1 MKARISTTS
10 LLVLL
15 LVCMNLVT
23 ISNTPHVLGKED
35 NDRKD
40 YREASLFYENFER
53 RIDEWKLE
61 HEGRWETIE
70 FKTQADISYEGKK
83 SLSFSAQTTKPGQSA
98 VIKYNYDFTE
108 KGFVIPLMED
118 TVSAFVWNVPLKHF
132 SYIGIFYKF
141 SNGKIGYYI
150 SEYYGSRINSSLSYS
165 FVFHELE
172 KVWMPHERN
181 LYEDYTAVWGPP
193 QNIDITGVGLVLADV
208 YGTGII
214 QTAYYDMVYVGTEAK
229 LPKEFSL
236 SANPDFQIIDAGET
250 AVYDVEVLSIGEYY
264 NKVPIDISGLPI
276 DAEVIFENPSGIPP
290 FNSKMEIISDS
301 STPDGIYNLTISAK
315 HLNEVRKFD
324 VTLRIKSST
333 EVEFNF
339 KVNPNS
345 QLVIPGDSVKYN
357 IFISTSGLSEDP
369 INFSVGG
376 LPKNC
381 TSEFSTNPVIIGQDN
396 EQDLT
401 LLVSTGFLVTPG
413 IYYLTITGKCNA
425 EGGPICATSLV
436 LIISGASLQV
446 EISTDKLAYNPGETV
461 HIDGKVDGWGIST
474 DNVSISIQVADHSGD
489 VAHIGLTTTDIHG
502 SFYNNFTLGDNS
514 KSGTYQLFITASNLD
529 VRDAYAL
536 TSFVVGESSDPAIII
551 ATIYSTDVNNSK
563 KNIFSPGETV
573 NVVLDINNG
582 GDELNGIIWIEI
594 EDDNGV
600 PLQIL
605 MIQNVIKNTVKD
617 DEGPIIIRISFKLS
631 DQASSGSYSMR
642 GYVSDKMISE
652 GGKFLASDQGVF
664 QVMQSITNTTNGV

>member
-15 LVCMNLVT
+15 LVCMNLVS
-23 ISNTPHVLGKED
+23 ISNAPNVMGKED
-35 NDRKD
+35 NDKKD
-40 YREASLFYENFER
+40 YREASLFYEDFER
-53 RIDEWKLE
+53 RIDEWKPE
-61 HEGRWETIE
+61 QEGRWKTIE
-70 FKTQADISYEGKK
+70 FEIESGISYEGKK
-83 SLSFSAQTTKPGQSA
+83 SLSFSAQTTKPRQSA
-98 VIKYNYDFTE
+98 VCRYHYDFTE
-108 KGFVIPLMED
+108 KGFVIPLIED
-118 TVSAFVWNVPLKHF
+118 TASAFVWNVPLKHF
-132 SYIGIFYKF
+132 SYIGIYYQF

-165 FVFHELE
+165 FVFHEPE

-181 LYEDYTAVWGPP
+181 LYEDYTAIWAPP
-193 QNIDITGVGLVLADV
+193 QNIDITGIGLVLADV

-214 QTAYYDMVYVGTEAK
+214 QTAYYDMVYVGTETK

-236 SANPDFQIIDAGET
+236 SANPDFQTINAGET
-250 AVYDVEVLSIGEYY
+250 AVYNVEILSIGEYY
-264 NKVPIDISGLPI
+264 NKIPLDISGLPS
-276 DAEVIFENPSGIPP
+276 DAEVIFENSPGIPP
-290 FNSKMEIISDS
+290 FNSKMKIISDS
-301 STPDGIYNLTISAK
+301 DTPVGIYNLTISAK

-333 EVEFNF
+333 EVKFNF

-345 QLVIPGDSVKYN
+345 QLVVPGDSVEYN
-357 IFISTSGLSEDP
+357 IFISTSGLGEDP
-369 INFSVGG
+369 INFSVEG

-381 TSEFSTNPVIIGQDN
+381 TSEFSTNTIVISQEG
-396 EQDLT
+396 EQEIT
-401 LLVSTGFLVTPG
+401 FLVRTGFLASPG
-413 IYYLTITGKCNA
+413 IYYLTIVGECNS
-425 EGGPICATSLV
+425 GDGPICATSAV

-461 HIDGKVDGWGIST
+461 YINGRIGDSGIST
-474 DNVSISIQVADHSGD
+474 HNVSISIQVVDHSGD
-489 VAHIGLTTTDIHG
+489 VTHIGLTTTDVHE

-514 KSGTYQLFITASNLD
+514 KPGTYQVFITASKLGI
-529 VRDAYAL
+529 RDAYGQQ
-536 TSFVVGESSDPAIII
+536 SFVVGESSDPGIII
-551 ATIYSTDVNNSK
+551 ATIYSTDANNLE

-573 NVVLDINNG
+573 SVVLDINNG
-582 GDELNGIIWIEI
+582 GAELDGIIWIEV

-631 DQASSGSYSMR
+631 DQASSGSYSMK
-642 GYVSDKMISE
+642 GYVSDKMISD